1 LTSARV
7 DYDGIAAG
15 YDQRFRDDSGWEAIP
30 STLLALA
37 ERSGAQDILEAGCG
51 TGHWLSALV
60 PTVGRCYGLDLS
72 GGMLQQAQ
80 QQGWA
85 CELTCGRASQLP
97 YRDTSFDL
105 IYCVNALHHFERP
118 QAFVSEARRLLRPA
132 GALAV
137 IGSDPHTLPGRWYLY
152 DYFEGTRDA
161 DLARFPAWGTVLN
174 WMLCAGLARAEWRM
188 VRHIHDPKVGRAVLN
203 DPFLQKHA
211 CSQLALLS
219 DEAYSV
225 GLRKI
230 EAALTRAQANG
241 ETLTFPTDILVGML
255 VGWAPG

>member
-1 LTSARV
+1 MTSARV

-15 YDQRFRDDSGWEAIP
+15 YDQRFSDDSDWEAIP

-37 ERSGAQDILEAGCG
+37 ERSGAQDILEVGCG
-51 TGHWLSALV
+51 TGHWLNALASA
-60 PTVGRCYGLDLS
+60 VGRCYGLDFS
-72 GGMLQQAQ
+72 GAMLQQAR
-80 QQGWA
+80 QQGRA
-85 CELTCGRASQLP
+85 CKLTCGRASRLP

-105 IYCVNALHHFERP
+105 ITCVNALHHFERP

-132 GALAV
+132 GALVV
-137 IGSDPHTLPGRWYLY
+137 IGSDPHTLAGQWYLY
-152 DYFEGTRDA
+152 DYFQGTLDT
-161 DLARFPAWGTVLN
+161 DLARFPSWGTVLD
-174 WMLCAGLARAEWRM
+174 WMLTAGLVRAEWQM

-203 DPFLQKHA
+203 DPFLQKNA

-219 DEAYSV
+219 DEAYSA

-230 EAALTRAQANG
+230 EAALQRVQASG